1 MSYSK
6 QHDLGIAGLAILR
19 NWIIGDE
26 KTTQSI
32 LEEIHKISS
41 TEDISTPEKGAKKFD
56 VKSGYE
62 AWSETY
68 DSGPNI
74 LIDAEEPVVKSILK
88 EIPLGRT
95 LDAACGTGRYA
106 EFLYSLG
113 HKVTGVDLSTEILK
127 KAKTRNQYINFIQG
141 NLTSLPLDD
150 SEFDLTICALA
161 ISHYPNITKILSEL
175 KRVTRPGGHIILSDI
190 HPWLVVLGAQAD
202 FHDKDGKWGYVPN
215 YIHWHSDYIQAFDT
229 MDLRL
234 LRCEEPKIGQ
244 KEVELVVSLGS
255 DLSVKTTATALL
267 GLPVAVVWVLER

>member
-32 LEEIHKISS
+32 IEEINKISS
-41 TEDISTPEKGAKKFD
+41 AEDISTPEEGAKKFD

-127 KAKTRNQYINFIQG
+127 KAKAYNQHINFIKG